1 MQDSSRSAYPRAR
14 TGRTGSSRI
23 LQVVR
28 VLRLTIDPIQVA
40 LTVADALEGC
50 GLRYLV
56 GGSLAS
62 SLSGEPRS
70 TLDVDL
76 VVSISENDVQLFV
89 DKLGDEFYAEPDA
102 LRRAIR
108 DRSSA
113 NIIHYATSMKV
124 DLFIVGGSVLDEQQM
139 NRRQRVQVSTD
150 PDRHLYF
157 YTPEDILLQKLS
169 WYRAGNEVSDQQW
182 RDILGIVLVQS
193 SLDDTYLRDGAE
205 KLGVVDLLDRA
216 ILEGRSP

>member
-1 MQDSSRSAYPRAR
+1 LS
-14 TGRTGSSRI
+14 T
-23 LQVVR
+23 
-28 VLRLTIDPIQVA
+28 DPIQVA
-40 LTVADALEGC
+40 LTVAAALERC

-76 VVSISENDVQLFV
+76 VVSISENDIQPFV
-89 DKLGDEFYAEPDA
+89 DILGEEFYAEPDS

-108 DRSSA
+108 DRSST
-113 NIIHYATSMKV
+113 NIIHYGTSMKV

-139 NRRQRVQVSTD
+139 DRRQRVQVATD
-150 PDRHLYF
+150 PERYLYF
-157 YTPEDILLQKLS
+157 YTPEDILLQKLN
-169 WYRAGNEVSDQQW
+169 WYRTGNEVSDRQW
-182 RDILGIVLVQS
+182 RDILGIVLVQAE
-193 SLDDTYLRDGAE
+193 LDEAYLRDGAQ

-216 ILEGRSP
+216 MLEGRSS

>member
-1 MQDSSRSAYPRAR
+1 LPA
-14 TGRTGSSRI
+14 
-23 LQVVR
+23 
-28 VLRLTIDPIQVA
+28 DPIQVA
-40 LTVADALEGC
+40 LTVAEALEGC

-76 VVSISENDVQLFV
+76 VISISENDVQPFV
-89 DKLGDEFYAEPDA
+89 EKLGDGFYAEPDS

-108 DRSSA
+108 DRSST
-113 NIIHYATSMKV
+113 NIIHYGTSMKV

-139 NRRQRVQVSTD
+139 NRRQRVQVATD

-157 YTPEDILLQKLS
+157 HTPEDILLQKLS
-169 WYRAGNEVSDQQW
+169 WYRAGNEVSDRQW
-182 RDILGIVLVQS
+182 RDILGIVLVQAR
-193 SLDDTYLRDGAE
+193 LDEEYLRDGAR

-216 ILEGRSP
+216 MLEGRRS

>member
-1 MQDSSRSAYPRAR
+1 LPA
-14 TGRTGSSRI
+14 
-23 LQVVR
+23 
-28 VLRLTIDPIQVA
+28 DPIQVA
-40 LTVADALEGC
+40 LTVADALEHSGI
-50 GLRYLV
+50 RYLV

-76 VVSISENDVQLFV
+76 VVSITEQDVGKFV
-89 DKLGDEFYAEPDA
+89 DRLGDEFYADADA

-108 DRSSA
+108 DKSST

-124 DLFIVGGSVLDEQQM
+124 DLFVVGGSVLDEQQM
-139 NRRQRVQVSTD
+139 NRRHRVQVAND

-169 WYRAGNEVSDQQW
+169 WYRTGNEVSDRQW

-193 SLDDTYLRDGAE
+193 RLDEQYLRDGA
-205 KLGVVDLLDRA
+205 KRLGVVELLDRA
-216 ILEGRSP
+216 MLEGRRS

>member
-1 MQDSSRSAYPRAR
+1 MPA
-14 TGRTGSSRI
+14 
-23 LQVVR
+23 
-28 VLRLTIDPIQVA
+28 DPIQVA
-40 LTVADALEGC
+40 LTVADALEHC

-76 VVSISENDVQLFV
+76 VVSITEQDVGNFV
-89 DKLGDEFYAEPDA
+89 DRLGDEFYADADA

-108 DRSSA
+108 DKSST

-124 DLFIVGGSVLDEQQM
+124 DLFVVGGSVLDEQQM
-139 NRRQRVQVSTD
+139 NRRRRVQVAND

-169 WYRAGNEVSDQQW
+169 WYRMGNEVSDRQW

-193 SLDDTYLRDGAE
+193 RLDEQYLRDGAQR
-205 KLGVVDLLDRA
+205 LGVVDLLERA
-216 ILEGRSP
+216 MLEGRNS

>member
-1 MQDSSRSAYPRAR
+1 LP
-14 TGRTGSSRI
+14 T
-23 LQVVR
+23 
-28 VLRLTIDPIQVA
+28 DPIQVA
-40 LTVADALEGC
+40 LAVAEALEAC

-70 TLDVDL
+70 TLNVDL
-76 VVSISENDVQLFV
+76 VVSISENDVQPFV
-89 DKLGDEFYAEPDA
+89 DRLGDGFYVEPDS

-108 DRSSA
+108 DRSST
-113 NIIHYATSMKV
+113 NIIHYGTSMKV

-139 NRRQRVQVSTD
+139 NRRQSVQVATD

-157 YTPEDILLQKLS
+157 YTPEDILLHKLS
-169 WYRAGNEVSDQQW
+169 WYRAGNEVSDRQW

-193 SLDDTYLRDGAE
+193 GLDDAYLRDGAQR
-205 KLGVVDLLDRA
+205 LGVVDLLDRA
-216 ILEGRSP
+216 MLEGRNA

>member
-1 MQDSSRSAYPRAR
+1 LPS
-14 TGRTGSSRI
+14 
-23 LQVVR
+23 
-28 VLRLTIDPIQVA
+28 DPIQVA
-40 LTVADALEGC
+40 LTVAEALESC

-76 VVSISENDVQLFV
+76 VVSMSESDIQPFV
-89 DKLGDEFYAEPDA
+89 ERLGDEFYAEPDS

-113 NIIHYATSMKV
+113 NIIHYGTSMKV

-139 NRRQRVQVSTD
+139 DRRRRVQVATD
-150 PDRHLYF
+150 PERHLYF
-157 YTPEDILLQKLS
+157 YTPEDILLQKLN
-169 WYRAGNEVSDQQW
+169 WYRTGNEVSDRQW
-182 RDILGIVLVQS
+182 RDILGIVLVQEE
-193 SLDDTYLRDGAE
+193 LDEAYLHDGAK
-205 KLGVVDLLDRA
+205 KLGVVELLDRA
-216 ILEGRSP
+216 LLEGRSA